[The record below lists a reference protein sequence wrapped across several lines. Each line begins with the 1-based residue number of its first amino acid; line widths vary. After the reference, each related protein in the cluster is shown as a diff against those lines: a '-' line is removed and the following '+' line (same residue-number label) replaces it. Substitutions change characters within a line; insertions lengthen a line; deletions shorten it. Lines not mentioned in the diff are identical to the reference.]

1 MVPLGEIAMHNC
13 CFDPCQC
20 WQLTRP
26 PFLQVREK
34 KVLISLPVAM
44 SNPSNAINQSEPT
57 SWLDVMIP
65 FAVKR
70 AVSR

>member
-1 MVPLGEIAMHNC
+1 
-13 CFDPCQC
+13 
-20 WQLTRP
+20 
-26 PFLQVREK
+26 VREK

-57 SWLDVMIP
+57 SWLDVMTD
-65 FAVKR
+65 FAVKL